1 MKTCSFIITLAL
13 GLAACASSDTSIDT
27 TSLGSATSDSLTL
40 TSPEFMN
47 AEEMPENAAL
57 KKAAQNALP
66 G

>member
-27 TSLGSATSDSLTL
+27 TSLSSATSDSLAL

-47 AEEMPENAAL
+47 AEEMPANASCDGAGMSL
-57 KKAAQNALP
+57 HAA
-66 G
+66 